1 MGPWLTLL
9 VWQICQNM
17 LKVRVNGPLTNAT
30 CVTDLPEGRK
40 VQVNESLANVM
51 YETDL
56 SDYLKSTGEWVF
68 R

>member
-1 MGPWLTLL
+1 
-9 VWQICQNM
+9 M
-17 LKVRVNGPLTNAT
+17 LKVRVNGSLTNAT

-56 SDYLKSTGEWVF
+56 SDYLKSSGEWVF

>member
-1 MGPWLTLL
+1 
-9 VWQICQNM
+9 M
-17 LKVRVNGPLTNAT
+17 LKVRVNGSLPNAA

-56 SDYLKSTGEWVF
+56 SDYLKSSGEWVF